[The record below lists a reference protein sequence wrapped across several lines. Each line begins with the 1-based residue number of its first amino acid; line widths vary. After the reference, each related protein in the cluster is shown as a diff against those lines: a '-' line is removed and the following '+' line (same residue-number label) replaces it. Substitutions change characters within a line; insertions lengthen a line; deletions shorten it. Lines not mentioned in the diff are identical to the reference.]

1 MSEKICH
8 LHLQC
13 SMGNKSTL
21 ICYLNEGSI
30 EYRYYSGW
38 SSTGTPLSL
47 SNLQIG
53 YRYGGSYLPVEN
65 EYEETKSQFTDRII
79 SMINEDSVKK
89 VVHSVNTEVK
99 FA

>member
-1 MSEKICH
+1 
-8 LHLQC
+8 
-13 SMGNKSTL
+13 
-21 ICYLNEGSI
+21 
-30 EYRYYSGW
+30 
-38 SSTGTPLSL
+38 LSL

-65 EYEETKSQFTDRII
+65 EYEETKSQFTQRII